1 MSYDKQTKKFTAVLK
16 TLEGRIVEYG
26 TAYVSL
32 KDQSL
37 DFTSDFVPIFKMGM
51 RLKVV
56 HVQKDIEVRSF
67 EGEVYLS
74 SQHLLRLVAIE
85 DEILPGASSVES
97 YDTKMDGQA
106 SVKIPPAE
114 APKRFS
120 FLHKQKTV
128 LLPSS
133 FPVSIYEVSLSQF
146 KFTCDVVL
154 EKDQQL
160 ILDVRHP
167 VRLKSLPMQVDLAI
181 TFGAAQTHSYRCNIL
196 DLAGYNYMQLEE
208 YVRKLSLDSKM
219 FPNEDAIPSS
229 EGKNP

>member
-1 MSYDKQTKKFTAVLK
+1 MSNDKLTKKFTAVLK
-16 TLEGRIVEYG
+16 TMEGRIVEYG

-56 HVQKDIEVRSF
+56 HVQRDIEVRSF

-74 SQHLLRLVAIE
+74 SQHLLRLVAID

-106 SVKIPPAE
+106 FIQNLPTES
-114 APKRFS
+114 PKRFS
-120 FLHKQKTV
+120 FLHKQCPAP
-128 LLPSS
+128 LPQS
-133 FPVSIYEVSLSQF
+133 FPISIYEVSLSQF

-154 EKDQQL
+154 EKDQRF
-160 ILDVRHP
+160 ILDVKSP
-167 VRLKSLPMQVDLAI
+167 VRLKSLPMQIDLAI
-181 TFGAAQTHSYRCNIL
+181 TFGASEMHSYRCNIL
-196 DLAGYNYMQLEE
+196 DLTGYNYMQLEE
-208 YVRKLSLDSKM
+208 YVRKLSLGSKM
-219 FPNEDAIPSS
+219 FLPSIPAS
-229 EGKNP
+229 EEKNL